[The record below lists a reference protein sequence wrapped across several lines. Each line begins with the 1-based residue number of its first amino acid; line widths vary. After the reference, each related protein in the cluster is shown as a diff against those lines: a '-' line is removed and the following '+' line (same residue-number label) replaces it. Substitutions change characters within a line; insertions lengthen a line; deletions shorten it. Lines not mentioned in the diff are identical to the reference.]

1 LASFAFFPDASPIG
15 VQKVPPRKANA
26 MSYEDE
32 KCVVCGDPATT
43 ECARCGV
50 PLCSACA
57 NQCPECLEDY
67 CDECFDLDVNL
78 CIDCIQRKIDEDV
91 EVIDDRG

>member
-1 LASFAFFPDASPIG
+1 MSCSKLVGMMNLSAR
-15 VQKVPPRKANA
+15 RKKDVR
-26 MSYEDE
+26 MGDSDTPEE
-32 KCVVCGDPATT
+32 CVVCGDPATT

-67 CDECFDLDVNL
+67 CDECFDSEVNL
-78 CIDCIQRKIDEDV
+78 CIGCMLKKIDEDF
-91 EVIDDRG
+91 EQEMMHDAD

>member
-1 LASFAFFPDASPIG
+1 VSCSKLVGMMNLSARVKKDIHMGDSDTP
-15 VQKVPPRKANA
+15 
-26 MSYEDE
+26 E

-43 ECARCGV
+43 ECARCGA

-78 CIDCIQRKIDEDV
+78 CIDCIQRKIDEDM
-91 EVIDDRG
+91 EQEMTGDA